1 MFHMEHIKG
10 GFRMVQLASEK
21 YLELKKEVSRM
32 ASMANKRLVR
42 LERNELTNLP
52 AYQSWVD
59 GGSIKFSVKGK
70 DYNQLQSE
78 FWRLKRFLDNKTSL
92 VRQANNYLREMAENT
107 GIKYNSLA
115 DLKAKSK
122 EFFRL
127 ADKIKEYYKISES
140 NALALDYQKIWEQI
154 NVQIKQG
161 ILDLTG
167 VESTEETLQIFI
179 NELDRVSQVE
189 NNQEGF
195 KEGIKDWDF
204 IKI

>member
-1 MFHMEHIKG
+1 MSKPQI
-10 GFRMVQLASEK
+10 ASEK
-21 YLELKKEVSRM
+21 YLALKKEVSRM
-32 ASMANKRLVR
+32 ASMANKRLRR
-42 LERNELTNLP
+42 LERNELTDLP
-52 AYQSWVD
+52 AYQSWVE
-59 GGSIKFSVKGK
+59 GGAIKFSVKGK

-92 VRQANNYLREMAENT
+92 VRQANKYLREMAENT

-122 EFFRL
+122 EFFKL
-127 ADKIKEYYKISES
+127 ADKIKEYYKMSEM

-161 ILDLTG
+161 VLDLTG
-167 VESTEETLQIFI
+167 VESTEETLQRFI
-179 NELDRVSQVE
+179 NEIDRVSQVE

-195 KEGIKDWDF
+195 KEDTKDWDF

>member
-1 MFHMEHIKG
+1 MARPQI
-10 GFRMVQLASEK
+10 ASEK

>member
-1 MFHMEHIKG
+1 
-10 GFRMVQLASEK
+10 MVQIASGK
-21 YLELKKEVSRM
+21 YLALKKEVSRM

-42 LERNELTNLP
+42 LERNELTDLP
-52 AYQSWVD
+52 AYQSWVE
-59 GGSIKFSVKGK
+59 GGAVRFSVRGK

-92 VRQANNYLREMAENT
+92 VRQANRYLREIAENT
-107 GIKYNSLA
+107 GIKYNGLA
-115 DLKAKSK
+115 DLKAKSS

-127 ADKIKEYYKISES
+127 AEKVKEYYKMSEE

-167 VESTEETLQIFI
+167 VESTEERLQIFI
-179 NELDRVSQVE
+179 QELEKVSQVE
-189 NNQEGF
+189 DNQEGF

>member
-1 MFHMEHIKG
+1 LA
-10 GFRMVQLASEK
+10 RPQLASEK
-21 YLELKKEVSRM
+21 YLALKKEVSRM

-78 FWRLKRFLDNKTSL
+78 FWRLKRFLDDKTSL
-92 VRQANNYLREMAENT
+92 VRQANNYLKEMAENT

-115 DLKAKSK
+115 DLKVKSK

>member
-1 MFHMEHIKG
+1 
-10 GFRMVQLASEK
+10 MVKLASDK
-21 YLELKKEVSRM
+21 YRELKKEVSRLS
-32 ASMANKRLVR
+32 SMANKRLKR
-42 LERNELTNLP
+42 LERNELTDLP
-52 AYQSWVD
+52 AYQSWVK
-59 GGSIKFSVKGK
+59 GGAIKFGVKGK
-70 DYNQLQSE
+70 DFNQLQSE

-92 VRQANNYLREMAENT
+92 VRQANKFLREMAENT
-107 GIKYNSLA
+107 GIKYNGLA
-115 DLKAKSK
+115 DLKTKSK
-122 EFFRL
+122 KFFEL
-127 ADKIKEYYKISES
+127 ADKIKEYYKASEQ

-167 VESTEETLQIFI
+167 VESTEATLQKFI
-179 NELDRVSQVE
+179 NEIDKVSQVE